1 MDLKERIDRINAA
14 RKEHGLS
21 IQQFADMCGISASTV
36 SRTLVGKTEPTD
48 FTISAMEGSLGITD
62 NPMGDPIMER
72 VASDP
77 ILERYLNM
85 QEMRIVRL
93 RAHYNMLLA
102 EKNRWIMLL
111 FILCIVFVIF
121 ISSILVLDVLHPDI
135 GWIQEKLGLGFDRFK
150 DILQVSGDLLQNFCL
165 YAVF

>member
-1 MDLKERIDRINAA
+1 MNERIEAIMQERN
-14 RKEHGLS
+14 KQGLS
-21 IQQFADMCGISASTV
+21 IQQLADMCGISASTV
-36 SRTLVGKTEPTD
+36 SRTLAGKTEPTD
-48 FTISAMEGSLGITD
+48 FTIMAMEEALGITD
-62 NPMGDPIMER
+62 KPVGDPIMER

-111 FILCIVFVIF
+111 FILCLVFVIF
-121 ISSILVLDVLHPDI
+121 ICSILVLDVLHPDI
-135 GWIQEKLGLGFDRFK
+135 GWIREKLGLGFDRFK
-150 DILQVSGDLLQNFCL
+150 DIILFAYSIK
-165 YAVF
+165 